1 MNVGVII
8 AAAGR
13 GERFGRTSKLDQE
26 IGGRALVMR
35 TVELFTKRE
44 EVKTIVVAGSPETF
58 DEFKSDFDAAV
69 KQEKKRAAQETFSQG
84 LANTTA
90 MQNTLLAIEKNANNE
105 MEKTSRAHS
114 HAVKE
119 ITQLNRAVNERS
131 QIWWKKLLDLCGL
144 SRE

>member
-1 MNVGVII
+1 MEPGTVTSI
-8 AAAGR
+8 ADHFFKYAEELIADLKNR
-13 GERFGRTSKLDQE
+13 KLSKLDADLLQ
-26 IGGRALVMR
+26 LKK
-35 TVELFTKRE
+35 TELTEK
-44 EVKTIVVAGSPETF
+44 F

-90 MQNTLLAIEKNANNE
+90 MQNTLLAIEKSANNE
-105 MEKTSRAHS
+105 MEKTSRVHS
-114 HAVKE
+114 RAVKE

-131 QIWWKKLLDLCGL
+131 QNWWKNLLDLCGL

>member
-1 MNVGVII
+1 MELDTVTSITDHFFKYVEELI
-8 AAAGR
+8 ADLKIR
-13 GERFGRTSKLDQE
+13 KLSKLDADLLQ
-26 IGGRALVMR
+26 LKK
-35 TVELFTKRE
+35 TELTEK
-44 EVKTIVVAGSPETF
+44 F

-105 MEKTSRAHS
+105 MEKMSRAHS
-114 HAVKE
+114 RAVKE
-119 ITQLNRAVNERS
+119 ITQLKRAVDERS
-131 QIWWKKLLDLCGL
+131 QNWWKHLLDRCGL